1 VRQHTGVQ
9 RGLGPGRCGDVRHE
23 RGGGPRASIPP
34 RSCASRGLRHSRG
47 ARGASSGVPWQ
58 GPDRDRDRADPDE
71 GRLGASRSRRAL
83 AAARRGPA
91 RGSGG
96 TSPGGGHH
104 LPRGPSLSSD
114 PRPRPGSSD
123 LPGARPGAPLPQ
135 RLCRRTVLGASS
147 GEGRSGH
154 AGHRRGAGGHRDGA
168 RRMRSARTAALV
180 LAPALLAVVPAS
192 AQPVEHAEHEEH
204 AWSFGASFSWYF
216 LREQAD
222 FGVVTATADHGP
234 IHLEARYNY
243 EAKRTASTFVGWNF
257 EFGET
262 VTFGITPIVGCMFG
276 EAGGPIL
283 GLEVAVGWGPL
294 SFSSQGE
301 GVTDVQGDTGGVLY
315 HLSG

>member
-1 VRQHTGVQ
+1 
-9 RGLGPGRCGDVRHE
+9 
-23 RGGGPRASIPP
+23 
-34 RSCASRGLRHSRG
+34 
-47 ARGASSGVPWQ
+47 
-58 GPDRDRDRADPDE
+58 
-71 GRLGASRSRRAL
+71 
-83 AAARRGPA
+83 
-91 RGSGG
+91 
-96 TSPGGGHH
+96 
-104 LPRGPSLSSD
+104 
-114 PRPRPGSSD
+114 
-123 LPGARPGAPLPQ
+123 
-135 RLCRRTVLGASS
+135 
-147 GEGRSGH
+147 
-154 AGHRRGAGGHRDGA
+154 
-168 RRMRSARTAALV
+168 MRSARTAALV

-216 LREQAD
+216 LRDQAD

-301 GVTDVQGDTGGVLY
+301 WVTDVQGDTGGFIYVWSELDVRPWQWLRAGMVVQRTRVFHTSREVVFGPLLGVAVWKLDLTAY
-315 HLSG
+315 WFQPGGIDQFFVAAVGVSF

>member
-1 VRQHTGVQ
+1 
-9 RGLGPGRCGDVRHE
+9 
-23 RGGGPRASIPP
+23 
-34 RSCASRGLRHSRG
+34 
-47 ARGASSGVPWQ
+47 
-58 GPDRDRDRADPDE
+58 
-71 GRLGASRSRRAL
+71 
-83 AAARRGPA
+83 
-91 RGSGG
+91 
-96 TSPGGGHH
+96 
-104 LPRGPSLSSD
+104 
-114 PRPRPGSSD
+114 
-123 LPGARPGAPLPQ
+123 
-135 RLCRRTVLGASS
+135 
-147 GEGRSGH
+147 
-154 AGHRRGAGGHRDGA
+154 
-168 RRMRSARTAALV
+168 MRSARTAALV

-216 LREQAD
+216 LRDQAD

-301 GVTDVQGDTGGVLY
+301 WVTDVQGDTGGFIYIWSELDVRPWQWLRAGMVVQRTRVFHTSREVVFGPLLGVAVWKLDLTAY
-315 HLSG
+315 WFQPGGIDQFFVAAVGVSF